1 MVIVGT
7 NSMQQKN
14 HSEENLQEQLQEVL
28 SGIISTLD
36 VYDVIDDGTNYSVIN
51 LKNDD
56 ILYEN
61 INLRIVANV
70 IAAALNTGEEVS
82 DYSISKLLEFEQR
95 AVSKMVETGIY
106 EELLN
111 NAEDFDKE
119 TLYEIKLNEA
129 DLKCKDAMSKLLVS
143 AQNIISQ

>member
-1 MVIVGT
+1 
-7 NSMQQKN
+7 MQQKN
-14 HSEENLQEQLQEVL
+14 HSEFDLQEQLQDIL

-56 ILYEN
+56 IMYEN
-61 INLRIVANV
+61 INLRLVANV
-70 IAAALNTGEEVS
+70 IAAALNTGEEYS
-82 DYSISKLLEFEQR
+82 DYSITKLLEHEQR
-95 AVSKMVETGIY
+95 AVSKMVETSIY
-106 EELLN
+106 EQLLD
-111 NAEDFDKE
+111 NAEDIDKE

-129 DLKCKDAMSKLLVS
+129 DLKCKDAMSKLLIS

>member
-1 MVIVGT
+1 
-7 NSMQQKN
+7 MQQKN
-14 HSEENLQEQLQEVL
+14 HSEENLREELQEVL

-70 IAAALNTGEEVS
+70 IAAALNTGEEIS
-82 DYSISKLLEFEQR
+82 EYSIGKLLEFEQR

>member
-1 MVIVGT
+1 
-7 NSMQQKN
+7 MQQKN
-14 HSEENLQEQLQEVL
+14 HSEFDLQEQLQDIL

-56 ILYEN
+56 IMYEN
-61 INLRIVANV
+61 INLRLVANV
-70 IAAALNTGEEVS
+70 IAAALNSGEEYS
-82 DYSISKLLEFEQR
+82 DYSITKLLEHEQR
-95 AVSKMVETGIY
+95 AVSKMVETSIY
-106 EELLN
+106 EQLLE
-111 NAEDFDKE
+111 NAEDIDKE

-129 DLKCKDAMSKLLVS
+129 DLKCKDAMSKLLIS

>member
-1 MVIVGT
+1 
-7 NSMQQKN
+7 MQQKN
-14 HSEENLQEQLQEVL
+14 HSEFDLQEQLQDIL

-56 ILYEN
+56 IMYEN
-61 INLRIVANV
+61 INLRLVANV
-70 IAAALNTGEEVS
+70 IAAALNTGEEYS
-82 DYSISKLLEFEQR
+82 DYSIIKLLEHEQR
-95 AVSKMVETGIY
+95 AVSKMVETSIY
-106 EELLN
+106 EQLLE
-111 NAEDFDKE
+111 NAEDIDKE

-129 DLKCKDAMSKLLVS
+129 DLKCKDAMSKLLIS

>member
-1 MVIVGT
+1 
-7 NSMQQKN
+7 MQQKN
-14 HSEENLQEQLQEVL
+14 HSEFDLQEQLQDIL

-56 ILYEN
+56 IMYEN
-61 INLRIVANV
+61 INLRLVANV
-70 IAAALNTGEEVS
+70 IAAALNTGEEYS
-82 DYSISKLLEFEQR
+82 DYSITKLLEHEQR
-95 AVSKMVETGIY
+95 AVSKMVETSIY
-106 EELLN
+106 EQLLE
-111 NAEDFDKE
+111 NAEDIDKE

-129 DLKCKDAMSKLLVS
+129 DLKCKDAMSKLLIS

>member
-1 MVIVGT
+1 MGT

-111 NAEDFDKE
+111 HAEDFDKE

>member
-1 MVIVGT
+1 MGT

-70 IAAALNTGEEVS
+70 IAAALNTGEEIS
-82 DYSISKLLEFEQR
+82 EYSIGKLLEFEQR

>member
-1 MVIVGT
+1 MGT

>member
-1 MVIVGT
+1 MVTVGT

-70 IAAALNTGEEVS
+70 IAAALNTGEEIS
-82 DYSISKLLEFEQR
+82 EYSIGKLLEFEQR

>member
-1 MVIVGT
+1 
-7 NSMQQKN
+7 MQQKN
-14 HSEENLQEQLQEVL
+14 HSEFDLQEQLQDIL

-56 ILYEN
+56 IMYEN
-61 INLRIVANV
+61 INLRLVANV
-70 IAAALNTGEEVS
+70 IAAALNSGEEYG
-82 DYSISKLLEFEQR
+82 DYSITKLLEHEQR
-95 AVSKMVETGIY
+95 AVSKMVETSIY
-106 EELLN
+106 EQLLE
-111 NAEDFDKE
+111 NAEDIDKE

-129 DLKCKDAMSKLLVS
+129 DLKCKDAMSKLLIS

>member
-14 HSEENLQEQLQEVL
+14 HFEENLQEQLQEVL
-28 SGIISTLD
+28 TGIISTLD

-82 DYSISKLLEFEQR
+82 DYSIRKLLEFEQR

-129 DLKCKDAMSKLLVS
+129 DQV
-143 AQNIISQ
+143 

>member
-1 MVIVGT
+1 
-7 NSMQQKN
+7 MQQKN
-14 HSEENLQEQLQEVL
+14 HSEFDLQEQLQVIL

-56 ILYEN
+56 IMYEN
-61 INLRIVANV
+61 INLRLVANV
-70 IAAALNTGEEVS
+70 IAAALNSGEEYS
-82 DYSISKLLEFEQR
+82 DYSITKLLEHEQR
-95 AVSKMVETGIY
+95 AVSKMVETSIY
-106 EELLN
+106 EQLLE
-111 NAEDFDKE
+111 NAEDIDKE

-129 DLKCKDAMSKLLVS
+129 DLKCKDAMSKLLIS

>member
-1 MVIVGT
+1 
-7 NSMQQKN
+7 MQQKN
-14 HSEENLQEQLQEVL
+14 HSEFDLQEQLQDIL

-56 ILYEN
+56 IMYEN
-61 INLRIVANV
+61 INLRLVANV
-70 IAAALNTGEEVS
+70 IAAALNTGEEYS
-82 DYSISKLLEFEQR
+82 DYCITKLLEHEQR
-95 AVSKMVETGIY
+95 AVSKMVETSIY
-106 EELLN
+106 EQLLE
-111 NAEDFDKE
+111 NAEDIDKE

-129 DLKCKDAMSKLLVS
+129 DLKCKDAMSKLLIS

>member
-1 MVIVGT
+1 MGT
-7 NSMQQKN
+7 DSMQQRN
-14 HSEENLQEQLQEVL
+14 HSEDNLQEQLQEVL

-36 VYDVIDDGTNYSVIN
+36 VYDVIDDGTNYSIIN
-51 LKNDD
+51 LKDD
-56 ILYEN
+56 NIVYEN

-82 DYSISKLLEFEQR
+82 DYGISKLLEYEQR

-106 EELLN
+106 EDLLKN
-111 NAEDFDKE
+111 VDDFDKE

-129 DLKCKDAMSKLLVS
+129 DLKCKDAMNKLLIS